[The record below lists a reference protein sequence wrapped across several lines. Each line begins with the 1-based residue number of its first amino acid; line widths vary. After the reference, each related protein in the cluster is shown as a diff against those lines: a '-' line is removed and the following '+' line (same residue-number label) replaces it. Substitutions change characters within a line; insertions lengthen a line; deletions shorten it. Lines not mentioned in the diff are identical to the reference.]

1 MIMVSG
7 LLTYGSIAIIVVS
20 TLIYHVAQKS
30 TPSDINPLISLI
42 VTYVTSLVICVVAYI
57 LFQNGNN
64 FIDEVKKTNW
74 AIVVLGLSIVG
85 IEFGFLVAYRS
96 GWNISKANLFASS
109 IIVILLIPIG
119 LAFFNEKISLLNIV
133 GIICCIVGVGLI
145 GQ

>member
-1 MIMVSG
+1 MVSG